1 MVEDKPIG
9 SGIWWFIPISITLY
23 FQPSEMKLVLS
34 KNLPNFFYICSIQ
47 LFLVISAIKRRV
59 IMKNI
64 RKNIKNK
71 GNNMTN
77 MFNRMANNMAN
88 IMVNITNNMSN
99 IILVNQHH
107 QPIKIEEQIIM
118 MEVVII
124 VTIVIMFLSHV
135 MI

>member
-1 MVEDKPIG
+1 
-9 SGIWWFIPISITLY
+9 
-23 FQPSEMKLVLS
+23 MKLVLS
-34 KNLPNFFYICSIQ
+34 KNSPNFFYICSKNY
-47 LFLVISAIKRRV
+47 FLVISAIKRRV

-77 MFNRMANNMAN
+77 MFNRIANNMA
-88 IMVNITNNMSN
+88 NITNNMSN
-99 IILVNQHH
+99 IILANQHH

>member
-1 MVEDKPIG
+1 
-9 SGIWWFIPISITLY
+9 
-23 FQPSEMKLVLS
+23 MKLVLS

-77 MFNRMANNMAN
+77 IFNKMANNMPN
-88 IMVNITNNMSN
+88 ITVNITNNMLN
-99 IILVNQHH
+99 IMSHILANQHH

-118 MEVVII
+118 REVVII